1 MKIWRLGTRKDGLLG
16 YRIKTDCN
24 NMYDIRTNVK
34 MSNEKITDRI
44 VGFVRDGV
52 FKTDDNDV
60 VVELENDS
68 PSAQVLLTA
77 ISDNANGMF
86 GFDVLSGEKLKKV
99 ISEYDKLNKRKYVN
113 VCIKNLLDTSY
124 KSFDIVE
131 LFGVRRT
138 GKTVSM
144 FHMMSG
150 LLEKGVDLKD
160 IWYISLNKDC
170 AKNGISDDYI
180 FDVLTFLTG
189 SEGAKYVFIDE
200 ITYLD
205 GKFNF
210 LTSYADGYQ
219 GDTKL
224 VISGTN
230 SSVFLIPNVTNL
242 YDRILKV
249 KTTWISFKEYNK
261 IFPGST
267 VLDYIRSGG
276 ILKRR
281 DDYSKLFEDD
291 LITEESEIGNEYIRS
306 SVYDNILNGFR
317 RYRRLNEDYPEM
329 YKLFCFDLGGS
340 SGYSLLKTILIK
352 YAQNYSNSLVVDVIL
367 EVFKS
372 ADVGSSFDL
381 YSKNHNIDEN
391 DVLLGDKTK
400 TRSRKIKSV
409 LNKYVSE
416 SLDIHDFNE
425 IYKDSGINLNNLV
438 KDIRKY
444 LKKID
449 CFYELPVFLGDTC
462 EYILPVIIRY
472 GLACSAVVAL
482 RNNWGS
488 FCRDL
493 GIDSVMGES
502 VKADLIAGIHSGVEG
517 CLCEEVIRMNL
528 DYSKSMS
535 TGKYRDF
542 DSGAEV
548 DILYE
553 DDIIEVKRSDKA
565 SKYQARW
572 LLSEKV
578 GSRFSGKR
586 RVILTNDE
594 NERVEEWSEKD
605 ALFELR
611 EMNIRRGLKTKS
623 IDRALVTASDVKQK
637 VHCLNM
643 TKYLL
648 ERVVR

>member
-1 MKIWRLGTRKDGLLG
+1 MEVWSLETLEGDKLG

-24 NMYDIRTNVK
+24 NVYDIKTD
-34 MSNEKITDRI
+34 MKIPNGKI
-44 VGFVRDGV
+44 VGNIAGYIKNNV
-52 FKTDDNDV
+52 FKTNINDKV
-60 VVELENDS
+60 MELESDS

-77 ISDNANGMF
+77 VSDRSNGLF
-86 GFDVLSGEKLKKV
+86 GYDVLTGEKLKKV
-99 ISEYDKLNKRKYVN
+99 IGEYSGLNKRKYVKGC
-113 VCIKNLLDTSY
+113 VENLLDTSY
-124 KSFDIVE
+124 KSFEIIE

-160 IWYISLNKDC
+160 IGYMSLNSDC
-170 AKNGISDDYI
+170 AKNDISDDYI
-180 FDVLTFLTG
+180 FDVLTFLAG
-189 SEGAKYVFIDE
+189 SEGVKYIFIDE

-205 GKFNF
+205 GKFDF
-210 LTSYADGYQ
+210 LSSYADGYQ

-249 KTTWISFKEYNK
+249 KTTWISFKEYVK
-261 IFPGST
+261 IFPGSS

-281 DDYSKLFEDD
+281 DDYLRLLEDD
-291 LITEESEIGNEYIRS
+291 LVAEESEISNDYIRS

-317 RYRRLNEDYPEM
+317 RYRRLSEDYPEM
-329 YKLFCFDLGGS
+329 YKLFCFDLGNT

-352 YAQNYSNSLVVDVIL
+352 YAQNYSNSLVVSVIL
-367 EVFKS
+367 DVFRS
-372 ADVGSSFDL
+372 ADIGSSFDL

-391 DVLLGDKTK
+391 DILLGERTK
-400 TRSRKIKSV
+400 SRSKKIKSA

-425 IYKDSGINLNNLV
+425 VYRESGVNLNNLV
-438 KDIRKY
+438 KDIRRY
-444 LKKID
+444 LKRID
-449 CFYELPVFLGDTC
+449 CFYELPVFLGESC
-462 EYILPVIIRY
+462 EYILPIIIRY

-482 RNNWGS
+482 RNNWDS

-493 GIDSVMGES
+493 GIDSPMGEN
-502 VKADLIAGIHSGVEG
+502 VKEDLISGIYLGVEG

-535 TGKYRDF
+535 TGKYHDF

-548 DILYE
+548 DILYGN
-553 DDIIEVKRSDKA
+553 DIIEVKRSDKA

-578 GSRFSGKR
+578 GSKFSGKR

-594 NERVEEWSEKD
+594 NERAEEWSERD
-605 ALFELR
+605 ALLELR
-611 EMNIRRGLKTKS
+611 EMNLRRGLKTRS
-623 IDRALVTASDVKQK
+623 IDRALETASDVKRE
-637 VHCLNM
+637 VYCLNM

>member
-1 MKIWRLGTRKDGLLG
+1 MDVWSLETTGGKRLG
-16 YRIKTDCN
+16 YRIKTDYN
-24 NMYDIRTNVK
+24 NVYDIKTDI
-34 MSNEKITDRI
+34 KIPSRKSIIGSTT
-44 VGFVRDGV
+44 GNV
-52 FKTDDNDV
+52 FKTDVNDAV
-60 VVELENDS
+60 MELESDS
-68 PSAQVLLTA
+68 PSAQILLTA
-77 ISDNANGMF
+77 VSDKSNGMF
-86 GFDVLSGEKLKKV
+86 GYDVLSGEKLKKV
-99 ISEYDKLNKRKYVN
+99 IDEYRGLNKRKYVN
-113 VCIKNLLDTSY
+113 GCVENLLDTSY
-124 KSFDIVE
+124 KSFEIIE

-144 FHMMSG
+144 FHMMDR
-150 LLEKGVDLKD
+150 LLGKGVSLND
-160 IWYISLNKDC
+160 IWYLSLNSDC
-170 AKNGISDDYI
+170 AKSGISDDYI
-180 FDVLTFLTG
+180 FDVLTFLAG
-189 SEGAKYVFIDE
+189 SEGVKYIFIDE

-205 GKFNF
+205 GKFDF
-210 LTSYADGYQ
+210 LSSYADGYQ

-224 VISGTN
+224 IISGTN

-249 KTTWISFKEYNK
+249 KTTWISFKEYNS

-281 DDYSKLFEDD
+281 DDYLRLLEDD
-291 LITEESEIGNEYIRS
+291 LVAEESEISNEYIKS

-317 RYRRLNEDYPEM
+317 RYRRLSEDYPEM
-329 YKLFCFDLGGS
+329 YKLFCFDLGNT

-352 YAQNYSNSLVVDVIL
+352 YAQNYSNSLVVSVIL
-367 EVFKS
+367 DVFKS
-372 ADVGSSFDL
+372 ADIGSSFDL
-381 YSKNHNIDEN
+381 YSKNHNLDEN
-391 DVLLGDKTK
+391 DMLLGDRTK
-400 TRSRKIKSV
+400 SRSKKIKSA

-425 IYKDSGINLNNLV
+425 TYRESGVNLNNLV
-438 KDIRKY
+438 KDIRRY
-444 LKKID
+444 LKRIE
-449 CFYELPVFLGDTC
+449 CFYELPVFLGESC

-493 GIDSVMGES
+493 GIDSPMGEN
-502 VKADLIAGIHSGVEG
+502 VKENLISGIYLGVEG

-535 TGKYRDF
+535 TGKYHDF

-548 DILYE
+548 DILYGN
-553 DDIIEVKRSDKA
+553 DIIEVKRSDKA

-578 GSRFSGKR
+578 SSRFAGKR
-586 RVILTNDE
+586 RVVLTNDE
-594 NERVEEWSEKD
+594 NERVEEWSERD
-605 ALFELR
+605 ALLELR
-611 EMNIRRGLKTKS
+611 EMNIRRGLKTRS
-623 IDRALVTASDVKQK
+623 IDRALETASDVKKK